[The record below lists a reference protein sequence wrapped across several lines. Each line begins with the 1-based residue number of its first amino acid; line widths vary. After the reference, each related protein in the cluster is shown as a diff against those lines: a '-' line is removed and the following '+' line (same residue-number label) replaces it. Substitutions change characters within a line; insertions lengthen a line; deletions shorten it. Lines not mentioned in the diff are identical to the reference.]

1 MEAEQILV
9 SRSGEISTH
18 LINNVFNK
26 SDINQAVI
34 WIVNDLSKRYRRCSC
49 DPVVIQKTLEL
60 WLEYVDSDR
69 RYSYSQEI
77 WSNEFTQLKGRNG
90 YVFVMTGYQP
100 GYYFVADSEDIYV
113 VQLSKSDCKSHQ
125 RAIRAI
131 IDKYNNKEY
140 KTTKQLGIYDEN
152 LIVHNKIINLR
163 KLREYITVE
172 ESGLSDLKP
181 TNKNELKK
189 LIDQRI
195 KEQGPKCDLND
206 IDVSKVTDM
215 SDLFRESPFNGDIS
229 QWDVSNVKDMRYMF
243 NRSMFDGDISEWD
256 VSNVRDMSYMF
267 MQSQFDG
274 DLSKWDVSNVI
285 VMSNMFNNS
294 KFIGDISKWDVS
306 NVKDMSSMFYGTD
319 FSRDISK
326 WNTSSVRNMKFMF
339 GCSGFYGDLSKWD
352 VSNVEDMCSM
362 FWRSSFNKD
371 ISKWDVS
378 KVERMDY
385 MFAQSKFNKDL
396 SDWDV
401 SNVENMDSMFYKSK
415 FSGDISKWDVSRV
428 KSMYNMFEN
437 SPLDGKEP
445 SWYKE

>member
-1 MEAEQILV
+1 MEAEQILT
-9 SRSGEISTH
+9 SRSSEISTH

-125 RAIRAI
+125 RAIRVI

-172 ESGLSDLKP
+172 ESGLYDLKP
-181 TNKNELKK
+181 TSKEELEK
-189 LIDQRI
+189 LISQRI
-195 KEQGPKCDLND
+195 KEQGPKCNLND
-206 IDVSKVTDM
+206 IDVSEIKDM
-215 SDLFRESPFNGDIS
+215 SALFYNSEFNGDIS
-229 QWDVSNVKDMRYMF
+229 LWNVSKV
-243 NRSMFDGDISEWD
+243 
-256 VSNVRDMSYMF
+256 MF
-267 MQSQFDG
+267 MDG
-274 DLSKWDVSNVI
+274 
-285 VMSNMFNNS
+285 MFEGSEFN
-294 KFIGDISKWDVS
+294 GDISKWDVS
-306 NVKDMSSMFYGTD
+306 NVKDMHSMFY
-319 FSRDISK
+319 
-326 WNTSSVRNMKFMF
+326 N
-339 GCSGFYGDLSKWD
+339 
-352 VSNVEDMCSM
+352 
-362 FWRSSFNKD
+362 SSF
-371 ISKWDVS
+371 
-378 KVERMDY
+378 E
-385 MFAQSKFNKDL
+385 
-396 SDWDV
+396 
-401 SNVENMDSMFYKSK
+401 
-415 FSGDISKWDVSRV
+415 GDISKWSVSRV
-428 KSMYNMFEN
+428 KDMDYMFVG
-437 SPLDGKEP
+437 SPLEGNEP
-445 SWYKE
+445 SWYKD

>member
-1 MEAEQILV
+1 MEAEQILT
-9 SRSGEISTH
+9 SRSSEISTH

-125 RAIRAI
+125 RAIRVI

-181 TNKNELKK
+181 TNKKELEK
-189 LIDQRI
+189 LIKQRM
-195 KEQGPKCDLND
+195 KEQGPNCDLND
-206 IDVSKVTDM
+206 IDVSEIKDM
-215 SDLFRESPFNGDIS
+215 SALFYNSEFNGDIS
-229 QWDVSNVKDMRYMF
+229 RWDVSNVTNMDSMFEGSEFNGDISKWNVSRVKDMHSMF
-243 NRSMFDGDISEWD
+243 YNSSFDGDISKWN
-256 VSNVRDMSYMF
+256 VSRVKDMSYMF
-267 MQSQFDG
+267 VG
-274 DLSKWDVSNVI
+274 
-285 VMSNMFNNS
+285 
-294 KFIGDISKWDVS
+294 
-306 NVKDMSSMFYGTD
+306 
-319 FSRDISK
+319 
-326 WNTSSVRNMKFMF
+326 
-339 GCSGFYGDLSKWD
+339 
-352 VSNVEDMCSM
+352 
-362 FWRSSFNKD
+362 
-371 ISKWDVS
+371 
-378 KVERMDY
+378 
-385 MFAQSKFNKDL
+385 
-396 SDWDV
+396 
-401 SNVENMDSMFYKSK
+401 
-415 FSGDISKWDVSRV
+415 
-428 KSMYNMFEN
+428 
-437 SPLDGKEP
+437 SPLEGNEP
-445 SWYKE
+445 SWYKK

>member
-1 MEAEQILV
+1 MEAEQILT
-9 SRSGEISTH
+9 SRSSEISTH

-125 RAIRAI
+125 RAIRTI

-163 KLREYITVE
+163 KLKEYITVE
-172 ESGLSDLKP
+172 ESGSYDLKP
-181 TNKNELKK
+181 TNKKELKK

-206 IDVSKVTDM
+206 IDVSEIKDM
-215 SDLFRESPFNGDIS
+215 SALFYNSEFNGDIS
-229 QWDVSNVKDMRYMF
+229 
-243 NRSMFDGDISEWD
+243 
-256 VSNVRDMSYMF
+256 
-267 MQSQFDG
+267 
-274 DLSKWDVSNVI
+274 KWDVSKVTS
-285 VMSNMFNNS
+285 MDSMFEGSEFN
-294 KFIGDISKWDVS
+294 GDISKWDVS
-306 NVKDMSSMFYGTD
+306 NVKDMHSMFYNSSFEG
-319 FSRDISK
+319 DISK
-326 WNTSSVRNMKFMF
+326 WN
-339 GCSGFYGDLSKWD
+339 
-352 VSNVEDMCSM
+352 
-362 FWRSSFNKD
+362 
-371 ISKWDVS
+371 
-378 KVERMDY
+378 
-385 MFAQSKFNKDL
+385 
-396 SDWDV
+396 
-401 SNVENMDSMFYKSK
+401 
-415 FSGDISKWDVSRV
+415 VSRV
-428 KSMYNMFEN
+428 KDMGYMFVG
-437 SPLDGKEP
+437 SPLEGNEP
-445 SWYKE
+445 GWYKD

>member
-1 MEAEQILV
+1 MEAEQILT
-9 SRSGEISTH
+9 SRSSEISTH

-113 VQLSKSDCKSHQ
+113 VQLSKNDCKSHQ
-125 RAIRAI
+125 RAIRVI

-181 TNKNELKK
+181 TNKKELEK
-189 LIDQRI
+189 LIKQRM
-195 KEQGPKCDLND
+195 KEQGPNCDLND
-206 IDVSKVTDM
+206 IDVSEIKDM
-215 SDLFRESPFNGDIS
+215 SALFYNSEFN
-229 QWDVSNVKDMRYMF
+229 
-243 NRSMFDGDISEWD
+243 
-256 VSNVRDMSYMF
+256 
-267 MQSQFDG
+267 
-274 DLSKWDVSNVI
+274 
-285 VMSNMFNNS
+285 
-294 KFIGDISKWDVS
+294 GDISKWDVS
-306 NVKDMSSMFYGTD
+306 NVTNMDSMFEGSE
-319 FSRDISK
+319 FNGDISK
-326 WNTSSVRNMKFMF
+326 WN
-339 GCSGFYGDLSKWD
+339 
-352 VSNVEDMCSM
+352 VSRVKDMH
-362 FWRSSFNKD
+362 
-371 ISKWDVS
+371 
-378 KVERMDY
+378 
-385 MFAQSKFNKDL
+385 
-396 SDWDV
+396 
-401 SNVENMDSMFYKSK
+401 SMFYNSS
-415 FSGDISKWDVSRV
+415 FDGDISKWNVSRV
-428 KSMYNMFEN
+428 KDMSYMFVG
-437 SPLDGKEP
+437 SPLEGNEP
-445 SWYKE
+445 SWYKK

>member
-1 MEAEQILV
+1 MEAEQILT
-9 SRSGEISTH
+9 SRSSEISTH

-26 SDINQAVI
+26 NDINQAVI

-77 WSNEFTQLKGRNG
+77 WSNEFIQLKGRNG

-125 RAIRAI
+125 RAIRTI

-172 ESGLSDLKP
+172 ESGSYGLKP

-195 KEQGPKCDLND
+195 KEQGLKCDLND
-206 IDVSKVTDM
+206 IDVSEIKDM
-215 SDLFRESPFNGDIS
+215 SALFYNSEFNGDIS
-229 QWDVSNVKDMRYMF
+229 KWDTSNVMF
-243 NRSMFDGDISEWD
+243 MDSMFEGSE
-256 VSNVRDMSYMF
+256 
-267 MQSQFDG
+267 
-274 DLSKWDVSNVI
+274 
-285 VMSNMFNNS
+285 FN
-294 KFIGDISKWDVS
+294 GDISKWDVS
-306 NVKDMSSMFYGTD
+306 NVKDMHSMFYNSSFEG
-319 FSRDISK
+319 DISK
-326 WNTSSVRNMKFMF
+326 WN
-339 GCSGFYGDLSKWD
+339 
-352 VSNVEDMCSM
+352 VSRV
-362 FWRSSFNKD
+362 KD
-371 ISKWDVS
+371 
-378 KVERMDY
+378 MDY
-385 MFAQSKFNKDL
+385 MF
-396 SDWDV
+396 V
-401 SNVENMDSMFYKSK
+401 
-415 FSGDISKWDVSRV
+415 G
-428 KSMYNMFEN
+428 
-437 SPLDGKEP
+437 SPLEGKAP
-445 SWYKE
+445 RWYKAN

>member
-9 SRSGEISTH
+9 SRRSEISTH

-100 GYYFVADSEDIYV
+100 GYYFVTDSEDIYV

-125 RAIRAI
+125 RAIRVI

-152 LIVHNKIINLR
+152 LIVHNKIINMR

-172 ESGLSDLKP
+172 ESGLSGLKP
-181 TNKNELKK
+181 TNKKELKK

-195 KEQGPKCDLND
+195 KEQGPDCNLND
-206 IDVSKVTDM
+206 IDVSEIKDM
-215 SDLFRESPFNGDIS
+215 SALFYNSEFNGDIS
-229 QWDVSNVKDMRYMF
+229 LWSTSKV
-243 NRSMFDGDISEWD
+243 
-256 VSNVRDMSYMF
+256 MF
-267 MQSQFDG
+267 MDG
-274 DLSKWDVSNVI
+274 
-285 VMSNMFNNS
+285 MFERSEFN
-294 KFIGDISKWDVS
+294 GDISKWDVS
-306 NVKDMSSMFYGTD
+306 NVKDMHSMFYNSSFEG
-319 FSRDISK
+319 DISK
-326 WNTSSVRNMKFMF
+326 WN
-339 GCSGFYGDLSKWD
+339 
-352 VSNVEDMCSM
+352 
-362 FWRSSFNKD
+362 
-371 ISKWDVS
+371 
-378 KVERMDY
+378 
-385 MFAQSKFNKDL
+385 
-396 SDWDV
+396 
-401 SNVENMDSMFYKSK
+401 
-415 FSGDISKWDVSRV
+415 VSRV
-428 KSMYNMFEN
+428 KDMSYMFVG
-437 SPLDGKEP
+437 SPLEGNEP
-445 SWYKE
+445 EWYRRGRSI

>member
-1 MEAEQILV
+1 MEAEQILT
-9 SRSGEISTH
+9 SRSSEISTH

-125 RAIRAI
+125 RAIRTI

-181 TNKNELKK
+181 TNKKELEK
-189 LIDQRI
+189 LIKQRM
-195 KEQGPKCDLND
+195 KEQGPNCDLND
-206 IDVSKVTDM
+206 IDVSEIKDM
-215 SDLFRESPFNGDIS
+215 SALFYNSEFN
-229 QWDVSNVKDMRYMF
+229 
-243 NRSMFDGDISEWD
+243 
-256 VSNVRDMSYMF
+256 
-267 MQSQFDG
+267 
-274 DLSKWDVSNVI
+274 
-285 VMSNMFNNS
+285 
-294 KFIGDISKWDVS
+294 GDISKWDVS
-306 NVKDMSSMFYGTD
+306 NVTNMDSMFEGSE
-319 FSRDISK
+319 FNGDISK
-326 WNTSSVRNMKFMF
+326 WN
-339 GCSGFYGDLSKWD
+339 
-352 VSNVEDMCSM
+352 VSRVKDMH
-362 FWRSSFNKD
+362 
-371 ISKWDVS
+371 
-378 KVERMDY
+378 
-385 MFAQSKFNKDL
+385 
-396 SDWDV
+396 
-401 SNVENMDSMFYKSK
+401 SMFYNSS
-415 FSGDISKWDVSRV
+415 FDGDISKWNVSRV
-428 KSMYNMFEN
+428 KDMSYMFVG
-437 SPLDGKEP
+437 SPLEGNEP
-445 SWYKE
+445 SWYKK

>member
-1 MEAEQILV
+1 MEAEQILT
-9 SRSGEISTH
+9 SRSSEISTH

-49 DPVVIQKTLEL
+49 DPVVIQKALEL

-152 LIVHNKIINLR
+152 LIVHNKIINMR
-163 KLREYITVE
+163 KLKEYITVE
-172 ESGLSDLKP
+172 ESRSYDLRP
-181 TNKNELKK
+181 TNKRELQE
-189 LIDQRI
+189 LINQRI
-195 KEQGPKCDLND
+195 KEQGHNCDLND
-206 IDVSKVTDM
+206 IDVSRVEDM
-215 SDLFRESPFNGDIS
+215 SRLFCD
-229 QWDVSNVKDMRYMF
+229 
-243 NRSMFDGDISEWD
+243 
-256 VSNVRDMSYMF
+256 
-267 MQSQFDG
+267 
-274 DLSKWDVSNVI
+274 
-285 VMSNMFNNS
+285 S
-294 KFIGDISKWDVS
+294 KFNGDISKWDVS
-306 NVKDMSSMFYGTD
+306 NVKDMDSMFSRSD
-319 FSRDISK
+319 FNS
-326 WNTSSVRNMKFMF
+326 
-339 GCSGFYGDLSKWD
+339 
-352 VSNVEDMCSM
+352 
-362 FWRSSFNKD
+362 D

-378 KVERMDY
+378 SVKYMDNMFSDTKFNGDLSKWDTSNVEGMSGVFY
-385 MFAQSKFNKDL
+385 NSKFNRDI

-401 SNVENMDSMFYKSK
+401 SSVVNMNSMFSRSKFKGDLSKWNVSNVMYMIHMFYK
-415 FSGDISKWDVSRV
+415 
-428 KSMYNMFEN
+428 

-445 SWYKE
+445 SWYRD

>member
-26 SDINQAVI
+26 NDINQAVI

-90 YVFVMTGYQP
+90 YVFVMTGYQL

-125 RAIRAI
+125 RAIRTI

-172 ESGLSDLKP
+172 ESGSYDLKP
-181 TNKNELKK
+181 TNKKELEK
-189 LIDQRI
+189 LIKQRM
-195 KEQGPKCDLND
+195 KEQGPNCDLND
-206 IDVSKVTDM
+206 IDVSEIKDM
-215 SDLFRESPFNGDIS
+215 SSLFYNSEFDGDISKWDTSKVMFMDSMFESSEFNGDIS
-229 QWDVSNVKDMRYMF
+229 KWN
-243 NRSMFDGDISEWD
+243 
-256 VSNVRDMSYMF
+256 VSNVRDMYSMF
-267 MQSQFDG
+267 Y
-274 DLSKWDVSNVI
+274 
-285 VMSNMFNNS
+285 NS
-294 KFIGDISKWDVS
+294 SFEGDISKWSVS
-306 NVKDMSSMFYGTD
+306 RVKD
-319 FSRDISK
+319 
-326 WNTSSVRNMKFMF
+326 
-339 GCSGFYGDLSKWD
+339 
-352 VSNVEDMCSM
+352 
-362 FWRSSFNKD
+362 
-371 ISKWDVS
+371 
-378 KVERMDY
+378 MDY
-385 MFAQSKFNKDL
+385 MF
-396 SDWDV
+396 V
-401 SNVENMDSMFYKSK
+401 
-415 FSGDISKWDVSRV
+415 G
-428 KSMYNMFEN
+428 
-437 SPLDGKEP
+437 SPLEGNEP
-445 SWYKE
+445 NWYKE

>member
-1 MEAEQILV
+1 MEAEQILT
-9 SRSGEISTH
+9 SRSSEISTH

-125 RAIRAI
+125 RAIRVI

-172 ESGLSDLKP
+172 ESESYDLRP
-181 TNKNELKK
+181 ANKKELKE
-189 LIDQRI
+189 LIKQRI
-195 KEQGPKCDLND
+195 KDYGSDCNLND
-206 IDVSKVTDM
+206 IDVSEIKDM
-215 SDLFRESPFNGDIS
+215 SALFYNSEFN
-229 QWDVSNVKDMRYMF
+229 
-243 NRSMFDGDISEWD
+243 
-256 VSNVRDMSYMF
+256 
-267 MQSQFDG
+267 
-274 DLSKWDVSNVI
+274 
-285 VMSNMFNNS
+285 
-294 KFIGDISKWDVS
+294 GDISKWDVS
-306 NVKDMSSMFYGTD
+306 NVTNMDSMFEGSE
-319 FSRDISK
+319 FNGDISK
-326 WNTSSVRNMKFMF
+326 WN
-339 GCSGFYGDLSKWD
+339 
-352 VSNVEDMCSM
+352 VSRVKDMH
-362 FWRSSFNKD
+362 
-371 ISKWDVS
+371 
-378 KVERMDY
+378 
-385 MFAQSKFNKDL
+385 
-396 SDWDV
+396 
-401 SNVENMDSMFYKSK
+401 SMFYNSS
-415 FSGDISKWDVSRV
+415 FDGDISKWNVSRV
-428 KSMYNMFEN
+428 KDMSYMFVG
-437 SPLDGKEP
+437 SPLEGNEP
-445 SWYKE
+445 SWYKK

>member
-1 MEAEQILV
+1 MEAEQILT
-9 SRSGEISTH
+9 SRSSEISTH

-125 RAIRAI
+125 KAIRTI

-152 LIVHNKIINLR
+152 LIIHNKIINLR

-172 ESGLSDLKP
+172 ESGRYNLRP
-181 TNKNELKK
+181 TNKKELKE

-195 KEQGPKCDLND
+195 KEQGPNCDLND
-206 IDVSKVTDM
+206 IDVSRVTDM

-229 QWDVSNVKDMRYMF
+229 KWDVSNVKDMRYMF

-256 VSNVRDMSYMF
+256 VSNVRDTSYMF

-274 DLSKWDVSNVI
+274 DLSKWDVSSV
-285 VMSNMFNNS
+285 VSMFYMFEHSQFDN
-294 KFIGDISKWDVS
+294 DISHWDVS
-306 NVKDMSSMFYGTD
+306 NVKDMTCMFFRSK
-319 FSRDISK
+319 FSGNVSA
-326 WNTSSVRNMKFMF
+326 WNT
-339 GCSGFYGDLSKWD
+339 
-352 VSNVEDMCSM
+352 
-362 FWRSSFNKD
+362 
-371 ISKWDVS
+371 S

-385 MFAQSKFNKDL
+385 MFMETPQ
-396 SDWDV
+396 
-401 SNVENMDSMFYKSK
+401 EGM
-415 FSGDISKWDVSRV
+415 
-428 KSMYNMFEN
+428 
-437 SPLDGKEP
+437 EP
-445 SWYKE
+445 SWCR

>member
-1 MEAEQILV
+1 MEAEQILT
-9 SRSGEISTH
+9 SRSSEISTH

-125 RAIRAI
+125 RAIRVI

-172 ESGLSDLKP
+172 ESGSYDLKP
-181 TNKNELKK
+181 TNKKELEK
-189 LIDQRI
+189 LIKQRM
-195 KEQGPKCDLND
+195 KEQGPNCDLND
-206 IDVSKVTDM
+206 IDVSEIKDM
-215 SDLFRESPFNGDIS
+215 SALFYNSEFN
-229 QWDVSNVKDMRYMF
+229 
-243 NRSMFDGDISEWD
+243 
-256 VSNVRDMSYMF
+256 
-267 MQSQFDG
+267 
-274 DLSKWDVSNVI
+274 
-285 VMSNMFNNS
+285 
-294 KFIGDISKWDVS
+294 GDISKWDVS
-306 NVKDMSSMFYGTD
+306 NVTNMDSMFEGSE
-319 FSRDISK
+319 FNGDISK
-326 WNTSSVRNMKFMF
+326 WN
-339 GCSGFYGDLSKWD
+339 
-352 VSNVEDMCSM
+352 VSRVKDMH
-362 FWRSSFNKD
+362 
-371 ISKWDVS
+371 
-378 KVERMDY
+378 
-385 MFAQSKFNKDL
+385 
-396 SDWDV
+396 
-401 SNVENMDSMFYKSK
+401 SMFYNSS
-415 FSGDISKWDVSRV
+415 FDGDISKWNVSRV
-428 KSMYNMFEN
+428 KDMSYMFVG
-437 SPLDGKEP
+437 SPLEGNEP
-445 SWYKE
+445 SWYKK

>member
-1 MEAEQILV
+1 MEAEQILT

-125 RAIRAI
+125 RAIRTI

-152 LIVHNKIINLR
+152 LIVHNKIINMR

-172 ESGLSDLKP
+172 ESGSYDLKP
-181 TNKNELKK
+181 TNKKELEK
-189 LIDQRI
+189 LIKQRM
-195 KEQGPKCDLND
+195 KEQGPNCDLND
-206 IDVSKVTDM
+206 IDVSEIKDM
-215 SDLFRESPFNGDIS
+215 SALFYNSEFNGDIS
-229 QWDVSNVKDMRYMF
+229 KWDASNVMF
-243 NRSMFDGDISEWD
+243 MDSMFERSE
-256 VSNVRDMSYMF
+256 
-267 MQSQFDG
+267 
-274 DLSKWDVSNVI
+274 
-285 VMSNMFNNS
+285 FN
-294 KFIGDISKWDVS
+294 GDISKWDVS
-306 NVKDMSSMFYGTD
+306 NVKDMHSMFY
-319 FSRDISK
+319 
-326 WNTSSVRNMKFMF
+326 N
-339 GCSGFYGDLSKWD
+339 
-352 VSNVEDMCSM
+352 
-362 FWRSSFNKD
+362 SSFD
-371 ISKWDVS
+371 
-378 KVERMDY
+378 
-385 MFAQSKFNKDL
+385 
-396 SDWDV
+396 
-401 SNVENMDSMFYKSK
+401 
-415 FSGDISKWDVSRV
+415 GDISKWDVSRV
-428 KSMYNMFEN
+428 KDMSYMFVG
-437 SPLDGKEP
+437 SPLEGNEP
-445 SWYKE
+445 NWYKK

>member
-125 RAIRAI
+125 RAIRTI

-181 TNKNELKK
+181 TNKKELEK
-189 LIDQRI
+189 LIKQRM
-195 KEQGPKCDLND
+195 KEQGPNCNLND
-206 IDVSKVTDM
+206 IDVSEIKDM
-215 SDLFRESPFNGDIS
+215 SSLFYNSE
-229 QWDVSNVKDMRYMF
+229 
-243 NRSMFDGDISEWD
+243 FDGDISKWD
-256 VSNVRDMSYMF
+256 TSNVMF
-267 MQSQFDG
+267 MDS
-274 DLSKWDVSNVI
+274 
-285 VMSNMFNNS
+285 MFEGSEFN
-294 KFIGDISKWDVS
+294 GDISKWDVS
-306 NVKDMSSMFYGTD
+306 NVKDMHSMFYNSSFEG
-319 FSRDISK
+319 DISK
-326 WNTSSVRNMKFMF
+326 WN
-339 GCSGFYGDLSKWD
+339 
-352 VSNVEDMCSM
+352 
-362 FWRSSFNKD
+362 
-371 ISKWDVS
+371 
-378 KVERMDY
+378 
-385 MFAQSKFNKDL
+385 
-396 SDWDV
+396 
-401 SNVENMDSMFYKSK
+401 
-415 FSGDISKWDVSRV
+415 VSRV
-428 KSMYNMFEN
+428 KDMGYMFVG
-437 SPLDGKEP
+437 SPLEGNEP
-445 SWYKE
+445 SWCKK